1 LSPVIGYKYS
11 VIVRQ
16 RETKKKKGGREE
28 EKKKTEERLHT
39 YYSGFFTIS
48 SRE

>member
-1 LSPVIGYKYS
+1 

-16 RETKKKKGGREE
+16 RKEEKEKKKKKR
-28 EKKKTEERLHT
+28 EERLHT

-48 SRE
+48 SGE